1 MKPFNIIKTK
11 QERGKMSTFE
21 SLLEQ
26 YAELVVRVGVNIQPG
41 QALLVTA
48 PLETVEFTRLIVS
61 KAYEAG
67 AKYVQVEFEDDSIT
81 RSRFEHGDEASFD
94 YYPAWKAEMMEKFA
108 EEGGATLTIK
118 VPNPDLYQGIDPEH
132 VSRATKAAATAREGY
147 AHYTRNAK
155 ISWCLIKAPTKAWA
169 DKVFADIAEED
180 RIRVMWDTIFQMNR
194 VDGSDPI
201 QNWQGH
207 LNNLEQLQNKLNH
220 KNYKSL
226 HYRAPGTDLKIEL
239 AERHIWRGGGGEN
252 AQGIYTVANMPTE
265 EVFTMPKRTGVNGH
279 ITSTMPLNLNGQ
291 LVDRI
296 TFTFKDGKVTEY
308 TAESGEQHLTHLL
321 ATDEG
326 ACYLG
331 EVALVPHDSPI
342 SNLNR
347 IFYNTGIDE
356 NASCHLALGSAYPF
370 NIENGTQ
377 MNREELLEN
386 GANVSLTHVDFMI
399 GSAELDIDGELQ
411 DGSTEAVFRKGNW
424 AI

>member
-1 MKPFNIIKTK
+1 
-11 QERGKMSTFE
+11 MSTFE

-81 RSRFEHGDEASFD
+81 RSRFEHGDEASFN

-377 MNREELLEN
+377 MNREELLQN

>member
-1 MKPFNIIKTK
+1 
-11 QERGKMSTFE
+11 
-21 SLLEQ
+21 
-26 YAELVVRVGVNIQPG
+26 
-41 QALLVTA
+41 
-48 PLETVEFTRLIVS
+48 
-61 KAYEAG
+61 
-67 AKYVQVEFEDDSIT
+67 
-81 RSRFEHGDEASFD
+81 
-94 YYPAWKAEMMEKFA
+94 
-108 EEGGATLTIK
+108 
-118 VPNPDLYQGIDPEH
+118 
-132 VSRATKAAATAREGY
+132 
-147 AHYTRNAK
+147 
-155 ISWCLIKAPTKAWA
+155 AWA
-169 DKVFADIAEED
+169 DKVFADVAEED
-180 RIRVMWDTIFQMNR
+180 RIRVMWDTIFEMNR

-201 QNWQGH
+201 QNWQVH

-279 ITSTMPLNLNGQ
+279 VTSTMPLNLNGQ

-326 ACYLG
+326 ASYLG

-370 NIENGTQ
+370 NMENGTQ
-377 MNREELLEN
+377 MNREELLQN

-411 DGSTEAVFRKGNW
+411 DGSKEAVFRKGNW

>member
-1 MKPFNIIKTK
+1 
-11 QERGKMSTFE
+11 MSTFE

-94 YYPAWKAEMMEKFA
+94 YYPAWKADMMEKFA

-265 EVFTMPKRTGVNGH
+265 EVFTMPKRTGVNGY

-377 MNREELLEN
+377 MNREELLQN

>member
-1 MKPFNIIKTK
+1 
-11 QERGKMSTFE
+11 MSTFE

-201 QNWQGH
+201 QNWQEH

-377 MNREELLEN
+377 MNREELLQN

>member
-1 MKPFNIIKTK
+1 
-11 QERGKMSTFE
+11 MSTFE

-94 YYPAWKAEMMEKFA
+94 YYPAWKADMMEKFA

-377 MNREELLEN
+377 MNREELLQN

-424 AI
+424 ADRKSVV

>member
-1 MKPFNIIKTK
+1 
-11 QERGKMSTFE
+11 MSTFE

-94 YYPAWKAEMMEKFA
+94 YYPAWKADMEKFA

-377 MNREELLEN
+377 MNREELLQN

>member
-1 MKPFNIIKTK
+1 
-11 QERGKMSTFE
+11 MSTFE

-94 YYPAWKAEMMEKFA
+94 YYPAWKADMMEKFA

-201 QNWQGH
+201 QNWQEH

-377 MNREELLEN
+377 MNREELLQN